1 MTTTVSEK
9 TADAIAS
16 FMQDVI
22 VQYNSYVG
30 GYRRS
35 EPRESVAIPI
45 SITPLDHSFGPN
57 GTSFPSVTR
66 DLSCG
71 GIGFFHNEPIDAP
84 FLELLVEM
92 PDSNR
97 AMSLLARVEHC
108 TPCGGYY
115 IIGCRFVGEADEV
128 AR

>member
-1 MTTTVSEK
+1 MNSNVSVK
-9 TADAIAS
+9 AADAIAS

-45 SITPLDHSFGPN
+45 SITPLGRDFAPTGEALPV
-57 GTSFPSVTR
+57 VTR

-71 GIGFFHNEPIDAP
+71 GIGFFHVQTIDAP
-84 FLELLVEM
+84 FLQLSVES
-92 PDSNR
+92 PDAKQ

-115 IIGCRFVGEADEV
+115 IVGCRFVGEADDIV
-128 AR
+128 H